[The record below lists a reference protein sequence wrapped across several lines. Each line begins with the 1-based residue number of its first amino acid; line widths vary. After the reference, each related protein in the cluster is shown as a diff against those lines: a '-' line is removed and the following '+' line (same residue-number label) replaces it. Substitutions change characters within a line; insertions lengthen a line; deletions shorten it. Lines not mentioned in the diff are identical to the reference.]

1 MEFENRLIRCF
12 ASVFP
17 DLTTEQIPQASVKT
31 VPMWDSL
38 AAITLVAVVAEELGV
53 EIDPLDLGELSSYGA
68 MKDYLDHR
76 LHGNNSEG

>member
-1 MEFENRLIRCF
+1 MEFEERLVRCF

-31 VPMWDSL
+31 VSTWDSL

-53 EIDPLDLGELSSYGA
+53 EIDPLDLGELNSYGA
-68 MKDYLDHR
+68 MKNYLEHR
-76 LHGNNSEG
+76 LHGNNSAG